1 VRVNTV
7 TPGPTRTSTVADI
20 IENFDTQTPLGRG
33 KRHMPFG
40 RAAEPEEVAKVVS
53 FLASRRASYVCGA
66 NIVVD
71 GGVTA

>member
-1 VRVNTV
+1 
-7 TPGPTRTSTVADI
+7 VADI
-20 IENFDTQTPLGRG
+20 IENFDTQTPLGRA

-40 RAAEPEEVAKVVS
+40 RAAEPEEVANVVS